1 MADME
6 RSVVSASDFI
16 LLKKLLVSK
25 GILEENWLETI
36 KQFTTGRSLIAKQAI
51 EIIQLIENDA
61 PFEKFELACY
71 LYEQMINKDS
81 YQMVINCFD
90 DEADRLNLIHR
101 LGINKREKLAT
112 SSANNNFAI

>member
-1 MADME
+1 MADIE
-6 RSVVSASDFI
+6 RSVVSTTDFR
-16 LLKKLLVSK
+16 LLKSLLVTN
-25 GILEENWLETI
+25 GILKENWLETI

-51 EIIQLIENDA
+51 EIIQLVENDA

-90 DEADRLNLIHR
+90 DEVDRLNLIHR
-101 LGINKREKLAT
+101 LGINRRGKRVT